1 MRKIYLLLLSGF
13 IFSNANAQ
21 YTLTAAG
28 NNPVIGETGTI
39 YRADTAHVLPGAAGA
54 NQYWNFTGIVV
65 QTTATAVNSTYTTTS
80 AAPNYTA
87 FPGTNI
93 AQTDGSGA
101 YSMWLYNTSGAYLY
115 GFTTPSLTVSYSN
128 PETLYTIPFT
138 YGFTSNDNFG
148 GTFTISGYTAVR
160 SGTVTTIGDGY
171 GTLRM
176 PHNQTYNNVLRIKL
190 QQTTTD
196 VISAINYTSTEVS
209 DTYVFVSGTSK
220 TALLSITDKTTTTT
234 FTSTTVQKDRTVD
247 VNSISIVG
255 MNEHK
260 KEANFSIYPNP
271 TNTAEVSLF
280 YVITNSENYEV
291 SVLNPVG
298 QVVKSYSIGTQAPG
312 MYNQIIKLD
321 GLAKG
326 MYFIKLKGR
335 ENEGVQKIII
345 E

>member
-1 MRKIYLLLLSGF
+1 MKKIYLLFLSGLLSL
-13 IFSNANAQ
+13 SAKAQ
-21 YTLTAAG
+21 YTITAAS
-28 NNPVIGETGTI
+28 NNPVIGETGTV
-39 YRADTAHVLPGAAGA
+39 YRADTAHVLPGSTGA
-54 NQYWNFTGIVV
+54 NQTWDFTGIVV
-65 QTTATAVNSTYTTTS
+65 QTTATAVNSSYVATS

-101 YSMWLYNTSGAYLY
+101 YSMWQYTTSGGYLY
-115 GFTTPSLTVSYSN
+115 GFTTPSLTVVYSN

-138 YGFTSNDNFG
+138 YGFTSNDNFA
-148 GTFTISGYTAVR
+148 GTFTISGYPATR
-160 SGTVTTIGDGY
+160 NGSVTTVGEGY
-171 GTLRM
+171 GTLMM
-176 PHNQTYNNVLRIKL
+176 PHSQNYSNVLKIKL
-190 QQTTTD
+190 QQTTVD

-209 DTYVFVSGTSK
+209 DTYVFISSASK
-220 TALLSITDKTTTTT
+220 NALLSISNKTTTTT
-234 FTSTTVQKDRTVD
+234 FTSTTVSKERTVD
-247 VNSISIVG
+247 VNSITIVG
-255 MNEHK
+255 IDEHK

-280 YVITNSENYEV
+280 YVIANPENYEV

-298 QVVKSYSIGTQAPG
+298 QIVKSYSLGNQAPG
-312 MYNQIIKLD
+312 MYNEKLRLD

-335 ENEGVQKIII
+335 ENEGTQKIII